1 MDESGGDYLS
11 IKMRFLLSYVGV
23 IVFSIT
29 LFLAAGYLLIFTITG
44 DVNSIENFYK
54 KSYLQKPLTP
64 VEESVFLDLKLLAKN
79 NSEQLLNKEHLE
91 KIEHQDIKI
100 VVRRDKNIEYATP
113 TLDQQALVTSL
124 PKFEETNINT
134 RDSIKIN
141 DFFFTYVKFDFYFSD
156 KSEGSIFVLR
166 KVSSNAQLI
175 REMFPILLG
184 LLLLLFIMIIG
195 LLNYLVS
202 RSIIKPISVLKEG
215 AERIKSGDL
224 NFEIKTTSSDEIG
237 QLNKT
242 FEEMRVKLKESI
254 TLQIQYE
261 ENRKE
266 LLSNISHDLKT
277 PITSIIGYVE
287 GIKDGV
293 ANTRE
298 KMEKYLTTI
307 HIKARDMDSLI
318 DELFL
323 FSKLDLK
330 KESFTFEIIELVE
343 YVRDFVEKL
352 HLDLVQKGIQIT
364 YHPMNQPMY
373 VTADREKLKR
383 VLVNLI
389 NNCVKYMNKDD
400 KYISIT
406 LHEGPFDVVVEVTD
420 NGYGID
426 PSALPYI
433 FNRFYRA
440 EMSRNSRTGGSGLGL
455 AISKHIIEEHE
466 GEIRA
471 TSEIGKGTSV
481 FFSLKKGV

>member
-1 MDESGGDYLS
+1 
-11 IKMRFLLSYVGV
+11 LL
-23 IVFSIT
+23 
-29 LFLAAGYLLIFTITG
+29 LFTITG

-64 VEESVFLDLKLLAKN
+64 VEESVFLDLKLLAKS
-79 NSEQLLNKEHLE
+79 NSEQLLHKEQLK

-100 VVRRDKNIEYATP
+100 VVRKDKNIEYATS

-156 KSEGSIFVLR
+156 KSKGSIFVLR

-184 LLLLLFIMIIG
+184 LLLLLFIIIIG

-215 AERIKSGDL
+215 AERIKTGDL
-224 NFEIKTTSSDEIG
+224 NFEIKTISNDEIG

-242 FEEMRVKLKESI
+242 FEEMRNRLKESI

-293 ANTRE
+293 ANTEE
-298 KMEKYLTTI
+298 KMERYLTTI
-307 HIKARDMDSLI
+307 HVKARDMDSLI

-330 KESFTFEIIELVE
+330 KESFTFEKIELDE
-343 YVRDFVEKL
+343 YLRDFIEKL
-352 HLDLVQKGIQIT
+352 HLDLVQTGIQIN
-364 YHPMNQPMY
+364 YYQRNQPIY

-383 VLVNLI
+383 VLVNLL
-389 NNCVKYMNKDD
+389 NNSVKYMNKND

-406 LHEGPFDVVVEVTD
+406 LHEGPFDVVVKVTD

-466 GEIRA
+466 GEIWA
-471 TSEIGKGTSV
+471 TSERGKGTSV
-481 FFSLKKGV
+481 YFSLKKGVSV